1 MANINRS
8 RQERRENAE
17 NESAEN
23 AENAEDV
30 VTAHA
35 VIPHLAENAAEKAAI
50 KELKIAKLKMELA
63 TAKLAYIRANAALE
77 AAKSEKD
84 IAHVKSSFS
93 TRIEK
98 SETKLLKNK
107 VRPPSY
113 WKRLRRREE
122 MREEAEKAKKPTSID
137 AAKESKMKA
146 RIDVSKIR
154 NGVSASKAQLIVTS
168 CNAIE
173 TDCNMDNGLLQL
185 EHSQLK
191 KTQSDV
197 NDCTMVEVLKKTQ
210 SDVDDCTMVEV
221 LKKTQSDVDG
231 CTLVEVLK
239 KIQATAKRIGKGL

>member
-1 MANINRS
+1 MPPKQKQNTDS
-8 RQERRENAE
+8 RLELLKREIA
-17 NESAEN
+17 
-23 AENAEDV
+23 
-30 VTAHA
+30 
-35 VIPHLAENAAEKAAI
+35 
-50 KELKIAKLKMELA
+50 ELKEKYDAQTETFVHHGQRIEAINARIGNIDQRFDRMQDVNDILELEDRFI
-63 TAKLAYIRANAALE
+63 LRSDLNSI
-77 AAKSEKD
+77 EKD
-84 IAHVKSSFS
+84 TDA
-93 TRIEK
+93 
-98 SETKLLKNK
+98 SEAQLNVMHDVTDQFNLSADFKMN
-107 VRPPSY
+107 
-113 WKRLRRREE
+113 E
-122 MREEAEKAKKPTSID
+122 TS
-137 AAKESKMKA
+137 KA

-210 SDVDDCTMVEV
+210 SDVD
-221 LKKTQSDVDG
+221 G

>member
-50 KELKIAKLKMELA
+50 KELKIAKLKMKLA
-63 TAKLAYIRANAALE
+63 TAKLAVIRANAALE

-98 SETKLLKNK
+98 SETKLLKNIK

-122 MREEAEKAKKPTSID
+122 MREEAEKAKKIEMPASTN
-137 AAKESKMKA
+137 AAKEIYHNENEVDEKGAK
-146 RIDVSKIR
+146 
-154 NGVSASKAQLIVTS
+154 T
-168 CNAIE
+168 IE
-173 TDCNMDNGLLQL
+173 N
-185 EHSQLK
+185 
-191 KTQSDV
+191 
-197 NDCTMVEVLKKTQ
+197 
-210 SDVDDCTMVEV
+210 
-221 LKKTQSDVDG
+221 
-231 CTLVEVLK
+231 
-239 KIQATAKRIGKGL
+239 